1 MNYIDDINH
10 INQLLCDNK
19 VSEMKVL
26 ESLSVD
32 EYYMTLSTYIR
43 IAEERSEA
51 YDKATSSG
59 DNNNVKRTSLR
70 K

>member
-1 MNYIDDINH
+1 M
-10 INQLLCDNK
+10 NQLICDNK

-43 IAEERSEA
+43 IAEERAEA
-51 YDKATSSG
+51 YEKGTSSDKG
-59 DNNNVKRTSLR
+59 GNNNEKRKSLR
-70 K
+70 S

>member
-1 MNYIDDINH
+1 M
-10 INQLLCDNK
+10 NQLICDNK

-26 ESLSVD
+26 ESLNVD

-43 IAEERSEA
+43 IAEERAEA
-51 YDKATSSG
+51 MEGSTSSGGGG
-59 DNNNVKRTSLR
+59 DNNNQKRTSLR

>member
-1 MNYIDDINH
+1 M
-10 INQLLCDNK
+10 NQLICDNK

-43 IAEERSEA
+43 IAEERAEA
-51 YDKATSSG
+51 YDKGTSSDSG
-59 DNNNVKRTSLR
+59 GNNNAKRTSLR
-70 K
+70 S

>member
-1 MNYIDDINH
+1 M
-10 INQLLCDNK
+10 NQLICDNK

-32 EYYMTLSTYIR
+32 EYYMTLNTYIR
-43 IAEERSEA
+43 IAEERAEA
-51 YDKATSSG
+51 TNKATSSG
-59 DNNNVKRTSLR
+59 DNNNERKTSLR

>member
-1 MNYIDDINH
+1 M
-10 INQLLCDNK
+10 NQLICDNK

-43 IAEERSEA
+43 IAEERAEA
-51 YDKATSSG
+51 MDDSKSSGG
-59 DNNNVKRTSLR
+59 DNNNKNRTSLR

>member
-1 MNYIDDINH
+1 MNQII
-10 INQLLCDNK
+10 CDNK

-26 ESLSVD
+26 ESLSID

-43 IAEERSEA
+43 IAEERAEA
-51 YDKATSSG
+51 MEKGTSSGG

>member
-1 MNYIDDINH
+1 M
-10 INQLLCDNK
+10 NQLVCDNK

-26 ESLSVD
+26 ESLTVD

-43 IAEERSEA
+43 IAEERAEA
-51 YDKATSSG
+51 MDKSTSSNVSS
-59 DNNNVKRTSLR
+59 DNNNAKRTSLR

>member
-1 MNYIDDINH
+1 M
-10 INQLLCDNK
+10 NQLICDNK

-43 IAEERSEA
+43 IAEERAEA
-51 YDKATSSG
+51 YENGGS
-59 DNNNVKRTSLR
+59 DNNNAKKTSLR

>member
-1 MNYIDDINH
+1 M
-10 INQLLCDNK
+10 NQLICDNK

-32 EYYMTLSTYIR
+32 EYYMTLNTYIR
-43 IAEERSEA
+43 IAEERNEA
-51 YDKATSSG
+51 TDKTTSSADG
-59 DNNNVKRTSLR
+59 NEKRTSLR

>member
-1 MNYIDDINH
+1 
-10 INQLLCDNK
+10 
-19 VSEMKVL
+19 MKVL

-32 EYYMTLSTYIR
+32 EYYMTLSTYSR

-51 YDKATSSG
+51 ADKAISSGG

>member
-1 MNYIDDINH
+1 M
-10 INQLLCDNK
+10 NQLICDNK

-43 IAEERSEA
+43 IAEERAEA
-51 YDKATSSG
+51 MDGSTSSGG
-59 DNNNVKRTSLR
+59 DNNNQKRTSLR